1 MKRIHACALI
11 LSLGLCAG
19 TYPGW
24 WSKRGVLDSS
34 RSPAD
39 YQAVSQGQVKWMA
52 TGAATEFAEKIP
64 DVGLE
69 PILAL
74 IDSFPAGN
82 NARPANL
89 GMLKA
94 TARPFYDAL
103 MGLGWVQDYPWDG
116 KQADDFHLANQGQ
129 LKNLFSFDLD
139 AIDLDGDGVP
149 DWWTRMH
156 GFKHVDENG
165 EPIEPLA
172 AYQAWLASQSN
183 VPPGENTLVGDGS
196 TNPAGQPSD
205 VLALDGSAVTG
216 VLGSWTPAGTS
227 IRAIS
232 RRGHVEYTLDVPQG
246 DIYRLRIG
254 LSAISPESG
263 DTHSYDLN
271 LSMGGQFVERQRHR
285 MADGGSSVS
294 QFDTPFLSPGRHR
307 LRIFW
312 DNPKPGLSLQIDQ
325 VRLQKWS
332 EADQNGNGV
341 QDWVENRLIT
351 RNRIEIAPL
360 ESAVSPACVE
370 GLGPYVATHTIA
382 GNEAVQPGP
391 NGTWYAN
398 VTLPNDGSDLM
409 AGFSLENGGRQ
420 LTRRMRWRE
429 TNLLLDPVARR
440 VLRKGDALRLGAAPA
455 GAVSGSAT
463 IQVDGQ
469 LIGTVEPGQTMLHVF
484 QVPGS
489 HVISTSFTGTDE
501 LGAPLSATRAL
512 EVHVVHVESET
523 LAVKLGYER
532 IWVRPATW
540 PEGARI
546 EWDDRVQ
553 VLEHQGN
560 KRLLTEQ
567 ADPLYGVVRLDPAGP
582 VLGAVTLRGFRY
594 WGMTDTGLIAEANLP
609 DGSFVALTHL
619 ILSPAV
625 PGVRIE
631 QHCRGPVAY
640 LDGSRILHLPVSE
653 LDSLGS
659 VQMRFMHSGILPHSV
674 CHFTMI
680 LQGDTVIGVGD

>member
-11 LSLGLCAG
+11 LILGLCAG

-34 RSPAD
+34 RTPAD

-52 TGAATEFAEKIP
+52 ACAATEFAEKLP
-64 DVGLE
+64 DAGLE

-74 IDSFPAGN
+74 VDGFPAGN

-94 TARPFYDAL
+94 TARPFYDCL
-103 MGLGWVQDYPWDG
+103 IGLGWAESYPWAG

-139 AIDLDGDGVP
+139 AIDLDEDGVP
-149 DWWTRMH
+149 DWWLRKY
-156 GFKHVDENG
+156 GRKHFDENG

-172 AYQAWLASQSN
+172 AYQTWLASQSN
-183 VPPGENTLVGDGS
+183 VPAGENTLVGDGS
-196 TNPAGQPSD
+196 TNPAGLPAD
-205 VLALDGSAVTG
+205 VVVLDGSDATG
-216 VLGSWTPAGTS
+216 FLGSWTQVGKS
-227 IRAIS
+227 IRSIS
-232 RRGHVEYTLDVPQG
+232 RRGHVEYTLEVPQG
-246 DIYRLRIG
+246 DIYRVRV
-254 LSAISPESG
+254 SFKAISPGSS
-263 DTHSYDLN
+263 DAHSYDLN
-271 LSMGGQFVERQRHR
+271 LSIGGQFIERQRHR
-285 MADGGSSVS
+285 MGDGGGGFS
-294 QFDTPFLSPGRHR
+294 QIDTPFLSQGSHR

-312 DNPKPGLSLQIDQ
+312 DNPMPGLSLQIDQ

-332 EADQNGNGV
+332 EADQNGNGI
-341 QDWVENRLIT
+341 QDWVENRLIA
-351 RNRIEIAPL
+351 RNRVEIAPL

-370 GLGPYVATHTIA
+370 GLGRYVATHTLA
-382 GNEAVQPGP
+382 GAEAVQPGP

-398 VTLPNDGSDLM
+398 LALPDDGSDLM
-409 AGFSLENGGRQ
+409 AGFSLENGGRS

-440 VLRKGDALRLGAAPA
+440 VLRKGDALRLGATPF
-455 GAVSGSAT
+455 GAISGSAT

-469 LIGTVEPGQTMLHVF
+469 LIGTVEPGQAIPYAF
-484 QVPGS
+484 QAAGN
-489 HVISTSFTGTDE
+489 HVISASFTGTDG

-512 EVHVVHVESET
+512 AVQIVHVEPES
-523 LAVKLGYER
+523 LAAQIGYER
-532 IWVRPATW
+532 MWARPATW

-546 EWDDRVQ
+546 EWDSQVH
-553 VLEHQGN
+553 VLEQNGQT
-560 KRLLTEQ
+560 RLRTEQ
-567 ADPLYGVVRLDPAGP
+567 SDPLYGVVRLDPAGP
-582 VLGAVTLRGFRY
+582 VLGAVALRGFRM
-594 WGMTDTGLIAEANLP
+594 WGANDTGLTAETTFP

-625 PGVRIE
+625 PGVRVE
-631 QHCRGPVAY
+631 QHCRGPIAY

-659 VQMRFMHSGILPHSV
+659 VQIRFMHSGILPHSV
-674 CHFTMI
+674 CHFTMV
-680 LQGDTVIGVGD
+680 LQDDTVIGVGD

>member
-1 MKRIHACALI
+1 
-11 LSLGLCAG
+11 
-19 TYPGW
+19 
-24 WSKRGVLDSS
+24 
-34 RSPAD
+34 
-39 YQAVSQGQVKWMA
+39 MA

-82 NARPANL
+82 NARPVNL

-165 EPIEPLA
+165 EPIDPLA
-172 AYQAWLASQSN
+172 AYQAWADGQSN

-205 VLALDGSAVTG
+205 VVALDGSAVTG
-216 VLGSWTPAGTS
+216 VLGSWTPAGKS

-232 RRGHVEYTLDVPQG
+232 RRGHVEYTLDVPEG

-254 LSAISPESG
+254 LSAFSPGSG
-263 DTHSYDLN
+263 ETHAYDLE
-271 LSMGGQFVERQRHR
+271 LSIGGQFIERQRHR

-294 QFDTPFLSPGRHR
+294 QCDTPFLSPGRHQVR
-307 LRIFW
+307 VFW
-312 DNPKPGLSLQIDQ
+312 DNPQPGLSLQIDQ
-325 VRLQKWS
+325 VQLQKWS

-341 QDWVENRLIT
+341 QDWVENRLSA

-370 GLGPYVATHTIA
+370 GLGPYVATHAITGA
-382 GNEAVQPGP
+382 EAVQPGP

-398 VTLPNDGSDLM
+398 VALPDDGSDLM
-409 AGFSLENGGRQ
+409 SSFSLENGGRLLSRQ
-420 LTRRMRWRE
+420 MRWRT

-440 VLRKGDALRLGAAPA
+440 VVRVGDALRLGAASA

-463 IQVDGQ
+463 IRVDGQ
-469 LIGTVEPGQTMLHVF
+469 VIGVVEPDQAIPHVF
-484 QVPGS
+484 QTPGS
-489 HVISTSFTGTDE
+489 HVLSASFTGADAQGGT
-501 LGAPLSATRAL
+501 LSAARSL
-512 EVHVVHVESET
+512 EIVVVSVQSEL
-523 LAVKLGYER
+523 LASQIGYER
-532 IWVRPATW
+532 KWTRPVSW
-540 PEGARI
+540 PEGARL
-546 EWDDRVQ
+546 EWDDRVH
-553 VLEHQGN
+553 VLEQQGQT
-560 KRLLTEQ
+560 LLRTEQ
-567 ADPLYGVVRLDPAGP
+567 SAPLHGVVRLDPAGP
-582 VLGAVTLRGFRY
+582 VLGAVTLQGFRL
-594 WGMTDTGLIAEANLP
+594 WGASDTGLIAESTFP
-609 DGSFVALTHL
+609 DGSFVALTPL
-619 ILSPAV
+619 IVRPAV
-625 PGVRIE
+625 PGTRIE
-631 QHCRGPVAY
+631 QHCRGPIAY

-659 VQMRFMHSGILPHSV
+659 VQIRFIHSGILPHSV
-674 CHFTMI
+674 CHLTMI
-680 LQGDTVIGVGD
+680 FQGNTLVGIGD